1 MKRRGFWLVVTAIA
15 ALGLGSGLGAGAAAG
30 SAGSPGSATSWYS
43 ERTVVISCL
52 GRAEVRPGHFV
63 LACADGNS
71 YLAGVSWAS
80 WTPKRA
86 SGYGTQVEN
95 DCIPYCAA
103 GHFHRYPVLVVLRG
117 LAALRGNPG
126 TLRYTDVTLIY
137 PGARPPVFNG
147 HRWVQGPAT
156 ATSSLRV

>member
-1 MKRRGFWLVVTAIA
+1 MRRRGLWLAIAAIA
-15 ALGLGSGLGAGAAAG
+15 ALSLGLGLGVGAA
-30 SAGSPGSATSWYS
+30 SASPSAHATGWYS
-43 ERTVVISCL
+43 ERTVVIGCL
-52 GRAEVRPGHFV
+52 SRPEVRPGHFT
-63 LACADGNS
+63 LACADGDS
-71 YLAGVSWAS
+71 YLTGLSWTS

-86 SGYGTQVEN
+86 SGHGTQVEN

-117 LAALRGNPG
+117 LAALRGDPG
-126 TLRYTDVTLIY
+126 TLRYTNVTLIY

-156 ATSSLRV
+156 VTLPLWA